1 MQILLNSNNEITSYA
16 IVGGFESGIEVD
28 EIPTNFREMFKPKR
42 YKYIDS
48 QIVLN
53 DNYVENE
60 EPPKQK
66 NDDIEKLNERI
77 SDLEIK
83 VKELTEGTD

>member
-1 MQILLNSNNEITSYA
+1 MQILLNNNNEITNYA
-16 IVGGFESGIEVD
+16 IVGGFENGIEI
-28 EIPTNFREMFKPKR
+28 EEFPTNFRETFKPKL

-83 VKELTEGTD
+83 VKELTQGTD